1 MKPNVEL
8 EASHHDDFASDAFT
22 KFIELWKNGKEAALN
37 INCRNG
43 KAWIQIS
50 CFLGYQND
58 AKSFTPGN
66 SKLTKPSPSKLRRNK
81 ERAENFRLKK
91 RQEAS
96 RLEQSKLSKSNTS
109 NASHFEVEIPNTSL
123 ESQQIDLKDL
133 DETTVV
139 RHSKP
144 SLETFQ
150 NNEKGSVVDAN
161 D

>member
-1 MKPNVEL
+1 M
-8 EASHHDDFASDAFT
+8 
-22 KFIELWKNGKEAALN
+22 
-37 INCRNG
+37 
-43 KAWIQIS
+43 
-50 CFLGYQND
+50 
-58 AKSFTPGN
+58 
-66 SKLTKPSPSKLRRNK
+66 LTL
-81 ERAENFRLKK
+81 
-91 RQEAS
+91 
-96 RLEQSKLSKSNTS
+96 QSKTSTNGACQTHLYQTNFSWLRKMKVKFSLVAVQTFKSNTS